1 MSLVTHILHSTD
13 VCERTREEL
22 GNLSSFTSSATLLFA
37 ASKFWQRTDSFE
49 LQYYLGRPCALLT
62 LIRTR
67 ISNAI
72 LHFLTLRHLGMLGLD
87 QQWQGSSWWS
97 SRLLEKWW
105 SRGIV
110 LKTVLR
116 HRLEQV
122 DTVWIFYAFTSID
135 GYCLSESAKLAFLQ
149 EIFVRGHCPW
159 PNHLEGTVSWWEGS
173 LFPFFPFSF
182 SMIFI
187 FFLHLLSPKGSW
199 AIKAAFM
206 YWGGILPFNI
216 TIIPFCWSQQKVPGV
231 IPMLRTFHVCPT
243 ATYIC

>member
-1 MSLVTHILHSTD
+1 MCQDIDNSRLFLYSRAYSFSPQDSHPVSCGMNYYFKPFWFCHLSPIYLHSTD

-187 FFLHLLSPKGSW
+187 FFPSS
-199 AIKAAFM
+199 
-206 YWGGILPFNI
+206 
-216 TIIPFCWSQQKVPGV
+216 S
-231 IPMLRTFHVCPT
+231 
-243 ATYIC
+243 